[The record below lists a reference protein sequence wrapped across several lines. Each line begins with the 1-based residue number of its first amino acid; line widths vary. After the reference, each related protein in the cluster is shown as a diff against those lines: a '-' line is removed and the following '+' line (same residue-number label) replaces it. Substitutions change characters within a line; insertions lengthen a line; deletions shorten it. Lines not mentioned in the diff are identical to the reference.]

1 MNKLIFEKPTISPYG
16 EDIWELRYDW
26 TIVFRGEYY
35 SIPAGALT
43 DGASIPWW
51 LWWLCGHPLQQPRLY
66 AALVHDWL
74 YDGGDETATRADA
87 DDLYRDLLIAL
98 GAPRWKAYIEW
109 AALRVFGGKHWCGA
123 TNK

>member
-26 TIVFRGEYY
+26 TIVFRGEFYP
-35 SIPAGALT
+35 IPAGTTT
-43 DGASIPWW
+43 DGASIPRW
-51 LWWLCGHPLQQPRLY
+51 LWGICGHPLQLPRLY

-109 AALRVFGGKHWCGA
+109 VALRVFGGRRWCGI
-123 TNK
+123 N